1 MIRLNLLSPS
11 KKREIKRKVALTKGR
26 SVLSYSVLVLFILTV
41 FLGGNQFLMEEKI
54 SSLDNQIANA
64 KKIAQS
70 SEGSTLDE
78 QISEF
83 NSIVKVASQKLSGC
97 QLWSPILADIST
109 KAPVGVQITYL
120 ALTKPQKEVEI
131 RGKSSTRDDLV
142 IFKNNLE
149 EDGDYTNLDIPI
161 TSFLQKTDLDFKI
174 NFNFGG

>member
-1 MIRLNLLSPS
+1 MIRLNLLSPV
-11 KKREIKRKVALTKGR
+11 KKREIKRNIALTKVR
-26 SVLSYSVLVLFILTV
+26 NLLSYSALVLFMLAA
-41 FLGGNQFLMEEKI
+41 LLWGNQFLMEEKI
-54 SSLDNQIANA
+54 STLDEQIANA

-83 NSIVKVASQKLSGC
+83 NSKVKGASQKLSGC

-109 KAPVGVQITYL
+109 KVPSGVQITYL
-120 ALTKPQKEVEI
+120 ALTKSQKEVEI
-131 RGKSSTRDDLV
+131 RGKSSTRDNLV

-149 EDGDYTNLDIPI
+149 EGENYTNLDIPI